1 MSKGTHW
8 EWRVFGTLSDSERK
22 RVEKQCSE
30 DVREKILIDEY
41 LWHDECRANVKIR
54 KNKLKIKYLTQ
65 STEDECQLWR
75 EDKTSKF
82 TFPLK
87 RAAIERIEKEMG
99 VTAPAAVQSM
109 RASIE
114 GFKAALPL
122 FLPPLRIVAIHKHRF
137 LYAFTHQDIPFHL
150 EIAHLSAPVERWS
163 ICIESPDVSMQ
174 PSEASLSAFRGARD
188 HLELPPTMQV
198 MGYVEFLTALDK
210 QRPVATK

>member
-1 MSKGTHW
+1 
-8 EWRVFGTLSDSERK
+8 
-22 RVEKQCSE
+22 
-30 DVREKILIDEY
+30 
-41 LWHDECRANVKIR
+41 
-54 KNKLKIKYLTQ
+54 
-65 STEDECQLWR
+65 
-75 EDKTSKF
+75 
-82 TFPLK
+82 
-87 RAAIERIEKEMG
+87 MG
-99 VTAPAAVQSM
+99 VTAPNAVQFM

-174 PSEASLSAFRGARD
+174 PTEASLSAFRGARD
-188 HLELPPTMQV
+188 HLELPPTMKV

-210 QRPVATK
+210 QRSAATK